1 VDHAA
6 VVARGGRVVGARRFF
21 KTVKK
26 GLIVAIVWL
35 LAAPAA
41 AQWLKVIGG
50 VGLGNY
56 EMPEGGIVTER
67 RSGTVIGGGLELGSG
82 SVVGEID
89 VLYMQKKNYEVDTDW
104 EFNLSELSI
113 PLLVKVKPLA
123 GVTPYVVGGWET
135 AFILSQQTTGPGQ
148 SLSAHLDTK
157 TLDYGLVIGGGIH
170 FPLGPVSAEFEARYH
185 YGLTET
191 TQYLSTG
198 GYQFKT
204 RVIALLGAVRF

>member
-1 VDHAA
+1 M
-6 VVARGGRVVGARRFF
+6 
-21 KTVKK
+21 KK

-35 LAAPAA
+35 SAAPAA

-89 VLYMQKKNYEVDTDW
+89 VLYMQKKNYQTDTGW
-104 EFNLSELSI
+104 EFSLSELSLPVLI
-113 PLLVKVKPLA
+113 KVKLLQ
-123 GVTPYVVGGWET
+123 GITPYVIGGWET
-135 AFILSQQTTGPGQ
+135 AFILSQQTTGDLP
-148 SLSAHLDTK
+148 SVTWNLETT
-157 TLDYGLVIGGGIH
+157 TLDYGLVGGAGIH

-185 YGLTET
+185 YGLAET
-191 TQYLSTG
+191 TKYLSTG